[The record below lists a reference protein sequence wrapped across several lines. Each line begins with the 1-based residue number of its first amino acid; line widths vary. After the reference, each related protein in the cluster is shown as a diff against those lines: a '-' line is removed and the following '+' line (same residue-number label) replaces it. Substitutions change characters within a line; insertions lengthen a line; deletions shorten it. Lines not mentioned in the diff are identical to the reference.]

1 MSEEEPTPTTTTT
14 EEIKTEE
21 TETKKE
27 VEEVEAKENEEEEKV
42 KEEESTATFEPV
54 VRLALVSRV
63 CVCAFRFSLFGRA
76 VVFFVLV
83 WFVGWRWCHAV
94 NAALR
99 ALRGEV
105 AASNSHDINHV
116 NSDFVVSTGPV
127 KLEEVEVK
135 SGEEDEEI
143 ICSYRSKLFL
153 YGETL
158 LDKGT
163 GNKTWKERG
172 IGEARILRH
181 RQHQRLR
188 FLMRQE
194 KTMKVIANHALDPR
208 IQLEPNAGSDRS
220 WVWSCYDFA
229 EGELEEK
236 VFALRFAN
244 SEVAVE
250 FKNKYEECQKEME
263 KLLAGED
270 KPDVGGEAAEVA
282 EALGGL
288 KTNEE

>member
-1 MSEEEPTPTTTTT
+1 MF
-14 EEIKTEE
+14 
-21 TETKKE
+21 
-27 VEEVEAKENEEEEKV
+27 N
-42 KEEESTATFEPV
+42 
-54 VRLALVSRV
+54 
-63 CVCAFRFSLFGRA
+63 
-76 VVFFVLV
+76 
-83 WFVGWRWCHAV
+83 
-94 NAALR
+94 
-99 ALRGEV
+99 
-105 AASNSHDINHV
+105 
-116 NSDFVVSTGPV
+116 
-127 KLEEVEVK
+127 
-135 SGEEDEEI
+135 
-143 ICSYRSKLFL
+143 

-181 RQHQRLR
+181 REHQRLR

-244 SEVAVE
+244 SDVANE
-250 FKNKYEECQKEME
+250 FKEKYEECQKEMA
-263 KLLAGED
+263 KVLAGED
-270 KPDVGGEAAEVA
+270 KPDEGGEVA
-282 EALGGL
+282 EAAAALGGL

>member
-1 MSEEEPTPTTTTT
+1 MPLLGVYLFFFLQGTGGTFLWKVLRLHASPKSSFISFTNPPT
-14 EEIKTEE
+14 KQ
-21 TETKKE
+21 
-27 VEEVEAKENEEEEKV
+27 
-42 KEEESTATFEPV
+42 
-54 VRLALVSRV
+54 
-63 CVCAFRFSLFGRA
+63 
-76 VVFFVLV
+76 
-83 WFVGWRWCHAV
+83 
-94 NAALR
+94 
-99 ALRGEV
+99 
-105 AASNSHDINHV
+105 
-116 NSDFVVSTGPV
+116 V

-135 SGEEDEEI
+135 SGEEEEETL
-143 ICSYRSKLFL
+143 CTYRSKLFL

-181 RQHQRLR
+181 REHQRLR

-208 IQLEPNAGSDRS
+208 IKLEPNAGSDRS

-244 SEVAVE
+244 SDVANE
-250 FKNKYEECQKEME
+250 FKEKYEECQKEME
-263 KLLAGED
+263 KVLAGED
-270 KPDVGGEAAEVA
+270 KPDEDGKADEAAE
-282 EALGGL
+282 ALSGL
-288 KTNEE
+288 KTSDE